1 MEEMSE
7 KNAVR
12 PATIA
17 LAAVLDVLLVV
28 TFAAIGRAS
37 HDEAAFGPGLVT
49 TAWPF
54 VAALT
59 VGWIVTLAWRSPTA
73 VVRTGV
79 PLWAITV
86 VGGMLLRAV
95 SSQGTALPF
104 IIVATITL
112 AVFLLGWRLV
122 VTLVQKRRSPSA

>member
-1 MEEMSE
+1 MRGMSE
-7 KNAVR
+7 NTAVR

-28 TFAAIGRAS
+28 VFAAIGRAS

-54 VAALT
+54 VAALAI
-59 VGWIVTLAWRSPTA
+59 GWVASLAWRAPMA
-73 VVRTGV
+73 VVRTGIPV
-79 PLWAITV
+79 WLITV

-95 SSQGTALPF
+95 SGQGTAVAF
-104 IIVATITL
+104 IIVATLTL
-112 AVFLLGWRLV
+112 ALFLLGWRLV
-122 VTLVQKRRSPSA
+122 VTLVRRRRTRV